1 MKDFNKIKL
10 LILDCDGVLTDGKVI
25 YDSNQNELKNFS
37 AKDGIGIKL
46 LSFSEI
52 KIAIITGR
60 ESEML
65 SKRCED
71 LGITMLF
78 QKIRNK
84 IKKTKELINGLHL
97 NWENVAYLGD
107 DWNDYPV
114 MEKCQIS
121 AVPND
126 AFDDIKNKVDIITK
140 RKGGEGAVREFIE
153 IILKK
158 QGIYEE
164 IVEKFISNL
173 KNL

>member
-164 IVEKFISNL
+164 VVEKFISNL

>member
-1 MKDFNKIKL
+1 MKEFDKIKL
-10 LILDCDGVLTDGKVI
+10 LILDCDGVLTDGKVV

-37 AKDGIGIKL
+37 AKDGLGIKL

-60 ESEML
+60 KSEML
-65 SKRCED
+65 TKRCEE
-71 LGITMLF
+71 LGITLLF

-84 IKKTKELINGLHL
+84 IKKTEELLNDLHL
-97 NWENVAYLGD
+97 GWENIAYLGD

-126 AFDDIKNKVDIITK
+126 AFESIKNKVDIITK

-153 IILKK
+153 IILKE

-164 IVEKFISNL
+164 VVQKFISSLENM
-173 KNL
+173 